1 MNSYILESL
10 YKSLGVVL
18 NELSDSAAAQE
29 PLKTKIGNALSFYNE
44 LAKEYSR
51 VIEENKTLT
60 ASLYM
65 VASDQDKN
73 STDDQQIELLISYTN
88 MKRNGGSPSDV
99 YMKAIS
105 DGKSFLEAIKIIR
118 STFSLS
124 LQEAFSAT
132 EVGENQNLN

>member
-88 MKRNGGSPSDV
+88 MKRNGG
-99 YMKAIS
+99 K
-105 DGKSFLEAIKIIR
+105 
-118 STFSLS
+118 
-124 LQEAFSAT
+124 
-132 EVGENQNLN
+132 